1 MFHSNVLF
9 YVISRSGRRNL
20 THNEMRLQDGGDE
33 YSLLVNLKRLYELQ
47 LSRSVPINNIYGD
60 IVMVLR
66 DFRNIE
72 DEVCKCLP
80 TADNMFCMA

>member
-9 YVISRSGRRNL
+9 SVTCGPHRRNL
-20 THNEMRLQDGGDE
+20 TYFKMRLQDGGDE

-47 LSRSVPINNIYGD
+47 LSRYVPINSLYED

-66 DFRNIE
+66 DFRNME
-72 DEVCKCLP
+72 DEVCK
-80 TADNMFCMA
+80 